1 MVVTIAELME
11 GAGGAQVASA
21 TSGRVVGKPGVGA
34 GEIGPAPTAVV
45 GALVH
50 VG

>member
-1 MVVTIAELME
+1 M
-11 GAGGAQVASA
+11 AST
-21 TSGRVVGKPGVGA
+21 TSERVVGKPGGVCQEKLA